1 MRACAPICTLYKH
14 ITQSTQIY
22 TSSSKKHFDSLTVE
36 VRNTPLH
43 NRGFAHLWDLIT
55 ICGTGIFTICS
66 SSPGFPTC
74 TKYSSWSIVCACFST
89 TLFQSWIHSM
99 KSLHGL
105 AQIALHWTEGWTKGL
120 PVRSRGWLN
129 SRIPLVCSSQHVAY
143 VWTVWFPLSAPVA
156 RAVVTMSV
164 SEWSD
169 ALWGHGQPNS

>member
-1 MRACAPICTLYKH
+1 MCIDLYSWQAHHSVYTNLHKFIQETLWFPHSRGSEYSS
-14 ITQSTQIY
+14 TQS
-22 TSSSKKHFDSLTVE
+22 S
-36 VRNTPLH
+36 
-43 NRGFAHLWDLIT
+43 
-55 ICGTGIFTICS
+55 ICS
-66 SSPGFPTC
+66 PLRSHPQSVELEYSRSAPVLQVFHRVPNTVVEASSVRASQPRC
-74 TKYSSWSIVCACFST
+74 
-89 TLFQSWIHSM
+89 FQSWIHSM

-129 SRIPLVCSSQHVAY
+129 SRIPLVCSSQHVAC

-169 ALWGHGQPNS
+169 ALWRHGQPNS